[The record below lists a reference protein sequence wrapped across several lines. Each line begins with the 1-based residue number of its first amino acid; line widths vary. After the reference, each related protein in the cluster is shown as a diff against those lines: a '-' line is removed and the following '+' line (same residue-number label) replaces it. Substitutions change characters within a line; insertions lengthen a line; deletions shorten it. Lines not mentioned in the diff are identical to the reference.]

1 MDLFRLFSFLQHKLV
16 FIQALVIVLLLS
28 SSCKQLQ
35 YTPAETP
42 QYFELR
48 RHASVEAYVKKEL
61 TGQKKTYTSV
71 AFGESRIAKP
81 SSYKQLDS
89 LYEIKYN
96 NEINGKANSSVLE
109 EQISLQ
115 KLRAVN
121 DTNKVVYFEDH
132 IFSLETTDTIEFYA
146 AVFQLENDL
155 KVSNVTVNES
165 VFLPIKFAERYKQYL
180 FEESF
185 LYPGNQ
191 ANVSEQKFYK
201 KYKAALQKFLG
212 SERDAFILHTL
223 TLMEL
228 AEKQKVITPKEL
240 IKQLAIEKFADN
252 KIQLDR
258 NFSTIT
264 EESYLGESNQKI
276 ITGYSFHYFFTE
288 KENQQ
293 AIKYDYLLHYDNYLR
308 LTDFTRN

>member
-1 MDLFRLFSFLQHKLV
+1 MYSFRLFSFLQHKLV
-16 FIQALVIVLLLS
+16 FLPSLVIVLLL

-35 YTPAETP
+35 YTPVETP
-42 QYFELR
+42 QDFELR
-48 RHASVEAYVKKEL
+48 RHASVENYVKKEL
-61 TGQKKTYTSV
+61 AGQQKTYSSV
-71 AFGESRIAKP
+71 AFGESKIAKP

-96 NEINGKANSSVLE
+96 NEIHGKTNSSLE

-121 DTNKVVYFEDH
+121 DTNKVVYFENH
-132 IFSLETTDTIEFYA
+132 IFSLETADTIEFYA
-146 AVFQLENDL
+146 ALFQLENDL

-165 VFLPIKFAERYKQYL
+165 VFLPIKFAELYKQYL
-180 FEESF
+180 FDESF

-201 KYKAALQKFLG
+201 KYKAALQQFTG

-223 TLMEL
+223 TLMGF

-276 ITGYSFHYFFTE
+276 VTGYSFHYFFTE

-308 LTDFTRN
+308 LTNFTRN